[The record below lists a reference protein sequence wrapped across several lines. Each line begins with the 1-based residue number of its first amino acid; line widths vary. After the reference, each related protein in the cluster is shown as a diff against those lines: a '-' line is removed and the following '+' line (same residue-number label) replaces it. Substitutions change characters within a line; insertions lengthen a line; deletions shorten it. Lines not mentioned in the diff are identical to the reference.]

1 MAKNTYSLIFEAVDK
16 TSGSVKNIEKSV
28 SSLDK
33 KTKNAN
39 SALKRLGS
47 IGGKVA
53 GVLGKLALAGTAT
66 AGAFAFL
73 AKRNLDA
80 LDALDKTAGKL
91 GVSTKFLSEYAE
103 VAKEAGLE
111 TTQFNVGLQRFLRR
125 LGEAQQGAGT
135 LVKPLKE
142 LGVSVKDSNGNF
154 RAGTDVFNEYINKL
168 SGVSNESA
176 KLRLAFSAF
185 DTEGVAFVNVANLG
199 SEAIQGIREQAKLAG
214 LSLGSDLT
222 KAAAKANDALL
233 NLIRRAR
240 GFSLQF
246 FGALAPGIEL
256 LADEIT
262 LALDEAISGA
272 GGMEAFAKD
281 LAADFID
288 ASSTFLSGAAKLF
301 DGFTNSVALAGNVI
315 KQLLVSLS
323 GVIPGANFEFGPK
336 PDKGALLSSLEV
348 ELAAAEAK
356 VQKFSE
362 DMGAELTRA
371 LAENDFTRL
380 GAGSIQMFDGLT
392 ANVQKLK
399 DKIKEV
405 EEDTTIYFELAS
417 TGSATASEAVN
428 KITDALEGQSDALR
442 VSAEKAREE
451 AEIRKMYP
459 MYEDQ
464 VIRLAKAYQ
473 VDLDPAVNNSNEK
486 QKKLNDTLNKQ
497 TSISTRVIEGI
508 IQNDKNL
515 QSLQSTL
522 LIADEIA
529 RKFGI
534 SEKVLR
540 EELEKQIQAITGIK
554 EVQTE
559 SNEVRAE
566 ATRSVSMFE
575 QFMKDLIE
583 TSKASVREDMHKT
596 MAVAALRE
604 ELDAGRLN
612 IDQFAEAMSRVKDIT
627 KETKDE
633 IKETTKELS
642 GFDKFMKD
650 LSDRADAAVSEDT
663 FRMMAPKEI
672 LAKAGTPGF
681 SLDKVAKMMEMI
693 GAGTKAS
700 DNKETLSTPPEPTE
714 FQKFF
719 KGIVEGAKSTVMP
732 QRHAADALK
741 HLNEQYKLGKVDLDI
756 YNEASRVLNE
766 QLKGTPTLADKIEDA
781 FKSMSGSIAST
792 FTDVIFGLKGGFEGL
807 QDIALSVLRTII
819 QTMIQAFVQQQMAS
833 MTFGALGGLGSL
845 GMMSGLGGFGLL
857 AGAGMLLGGLF
868 ANGGNVASGRKP
880 IIVGERGPELFL
892 PGRSGQ
898 VVSNEQLNETGNQGD
913 LTVNFN
919 LQAIDTQT
927 GTEFLLENK
936 RVITGVVQDAFRRRA
951 QAGPLG

>member
-1 MAKNTYSLIFEAVDK
+1 MAKNTYQLIFEAVDK

-142 LGVSVKDSNGNF
+142 LGISVKDGNGNF
-154 RAGTDVFNEYINKL
+154 RDGTDVFNEYIKKL

-199 SEAIQGIREQAKLAG
+199 AEAIEGIREEAKKAG

-222 KAAAKANDALL
+222 KAAADANDALL

-336 PDKGALLSSLEV
+336 PDKGALLSSLEA

-362 DMGAELTRA
+362 DMGAELTQA
-371 LAENDFTRL
+371 LATGDFTGL
-380 GAGSIQMFDGLT
+380 GTGNIQIFDNLS

-399 DKIKEV
+399 DRIKEV
-405 EEDTTIYFELAS
+405 EEDTTIYFELVETES
-417 TGSATASEAVN
+417 NTATEAVN
-428 KITDALEGQSDALR
+428 KITEALDGQSDALR

-473 VDLDPAVNNSNEK
+473 VDLDPAVNNSNEN

-515 QSLQSTL
+515 QSLQGTL
-522 LIADEIA
+522 AIADEIA

-554 EVQTE
+554 ETQKE

-566 ATRSVSMFE
+566 ATRSVSMFD

-583 TSKASVREDMHKT
+583 TSKASVREDMHKQ

-627 KETKDE
+627 QETKDE

-650 LSDRADAAVSEDT
+650 LSDRADAAVAEDT

-693 GAGTKAS
+693 GAGTKAGDKS
-700 DNKETLSTPPEPTE
+700 VTPKAPEPTE

-719 KGIVEGAKSTVMP
+719 KGIVDGAKSTVLP

-741 HLNEQYKLGKVDLDI
+741 HLNEQYKLGKVDLDV
-756 YNEASRVLNE
+756 YNEATRVLNE

-792 FTDVIFGLKGGFEGL
+792 FTDVIFGLKDGFTAL

-819 QTMIQAFVQQQMAS
+819 QTMIQTFVQQQMAKMS
-833 MTFGALGGLGSL
+833 FGALGSL
-845 GMMSGLGGFGLL
+845 GMAGLGGFGIL
-857 AGAGMLLGGLF
+857 GGIGMLIGGMF
-868 ANGGNVASGRKP
+868 ANGGNVPSGRKP
-880 IIVGERGPELFL
+880 IVVGERGPELFL
-892 PGRSGQ
+892 PGRAGE
-898 VVSNEQLNETGNQGD
+898 VISNEELNTTRGEGD

-919 LQAIDTQT
+919 LNAIDTQT

-936 RVITGVVQDAFRRRA
+936 RVITSVVQDAFRRRA
-951 QAGPLG
+951 SAGPLG

>member
-1 MAKNTYSLIFEAVDK
+1 MAKNTYQLIFEAVDK

-142 LGVSVKDSNGNF
+142 LGISVKDGNGNF
-154 RAGTDVFNEYINKL
+154 RDGTDVFNEYIKKL

-199 SEAIQGIREQAKLAG
+199 AEAIEGIREEAKKAG

-222 KAAAKANDALL
+222 KAAADANDALL

-336 PDKGALLSSLEV
+336 PDKGALLSSLEA

-362 DMGAELTRA
+362 DMGAELTQA
-371 LAENDFTRL
+371 LATGDFTGL
-380 GAGSIQMFDGLT
+380 GTGNIQIFDNLS

-399 DKIKEV
+399 DRIKEV
-405 EEDTTIYFELAS
+405 EEDTTIYFELVETES
-417 TGSATASEAVN
+417 NTATEAVN
-428 KITDALEGQSDALR
+428 KITEALEGQSDALR

-473 VDLDPAVNNSNEK
+473 VDLDPAVNNSNEN

-515 QSLQSTL
+515 QSLQGTL
-522 LIADEIA
+522 AIADEIA

-554 EVQTE
+554 ETQKE

-566 ATRSVSMFE
+566 ATRSVSMFD

-583 TSKASVREDMHKT
+583 TSKASVREDMHKQ

-627 KETKDE
+627 QETKDE

-650 LSDRADAAVSEDT
+650 LSDRADAAVAEDT

-693 GAGTKAS
+693 GAGTKAGDKS
-700 DNKETLSTPPEPTE
+700 VTPKAPEPTE

-719 KGIVEGAKSTVMP
+719 KGIVDGAKSTVLP

-741 HLNEQYKLGKVDLDI
+741 HLNEQYKLGKVDLDV
-756 YNEASRVLNE
+756 YNEATKVLQE
-766 QLKGTPTLADKIEDA
+766 QLKGTPTMVDKIEDA

-792 FTDVIFGLKGGFEGL
+792 FTDVIFGLKDGFTAL

-819 QTMIQAFVQQQMAS
+819 QTMIQTFVQQQMAKMS
-833 MTFGALGGLGSL
+833 FGALGSL
-845 GMMSGLGGFGLL
+845 GMAGLGGFGIL
-857 AGAGMLLGGLF
+857 GGIGMLIGGMF
-868 ANGGNVASGRKP
+868 ANGGNVPSGRKP
-880 IIVGERGPELFL
+880 IVVGERGPELFL
-892 PGRSGQ
+892 PGRAGE
-898 VVSNEQLNETGNQGD
+898 VISNEELNTTRGEGD

-919 LQAIDTQT
+919 LNAIDTQT

-936 RVITGVVQDAFRRRA
+936 RVITSVVQDAFRRRA
-951 QAGPLG
+951 SAGPLG

>member
-1 MAKNTYSLIFEAVDK
+1 MAKNTYQLIFEAVDK

-142 LGVSVKDSNGNF
+142 LGISVKDGNGNF
-154 RAGTDVFNEYINKL
+154 RDGTDVFNEYIKKL

-199 SEAIQGIREQAKLAG
+199 AEAIEGIREEAKKAG

-222 KAAAKANDALL
+222 KAAADANDALL

-262 LALDEAISGA
+262 VALDEAISGA

-336 PDKGALLSSLEV
+336 PDKGALLSSLEA

-362 DMGAELTRA
+362 DMGAELTQA
-371 LAENDFTRL
+371 LATGDFTGL
-380 GAGSIQMFDGLT
+380 GTGNIQIFDNLS

-399 DKIKEV
+399 DRIKEV
-405 EEDTTIYFELAS
+405 EEDTTIYFELVETES
-417 TGSATASEAVN
+417 NTATEAVN
-428 KITDALEGQSDALR
+428 KITEALDGQSDALR

-473 VDLDPAVNNSNEK
+473 VDLDPAVNNSNEN

-515 QSLQSTL
+515 QSLQGTL
-522 LIADEIA
+522 AIADEIA

-554 EVQTE
+554 ETQKE

-566 ATRSVSMFE
+566 ATRSVSMFD

-583 TSKASVREDMHKT
+583 TSKASVREDMHKQ

-627 KETKDE
+627 QETKDE

-650 LSDRADAAVSEDT
+650 LSDRADAAVAEDT

-693 GAGTKAS
+693 GAGTKAGDKS
-700 DNKETLSTPPEPTE
+700 VTPKAPEPTE

-719 KGIVEGAKSTVMP
+719 KGIVDGAKSTVLP

-741 HLNEQYKLGKVDLDI
+741 HLNEQYKLGKVDLDV
-756 YNEASRVLNE
+756 YNEATKVLQE
-766 QLKGTPTLADKIEDA
+766 QLKGTPTMVDKIEDA

-792 FTDVIFGLKGGFEGL
+792 FTDVIFGLKDGFTAL

-819 QTMIQAFVQQQMAS
+819 QTMIQTFVQQQMAKMS
-833 MTFGALGGLGSL
+833 FGALGSL
-845 GMMSGLGGFGLL
+845 GMAGLGGFGIL
-857 AGAGMLLGGLF
+857 GGIGMLIGGMF
-868 ANGGNVASGRKP
+868 ANGGNVPSGRKP
-880 IIVGERGPELFL
+880 IVVGERGPELFL
-892 PGRSGQ
+892 PGRAGE
-898 VVSNEQLNETGNQGD
+898 VISNEELNTTRGEGD

-919 LQAIDTQT
+919 LNAIDTQT

-936 RVITGVVQDAFRRRA
+936 RVITSVVQDAFRRRA
-951 QAGPLG
+951 SAGPLG

>member
-1 MAKNTYSLIFEAVDK
+1 MAKNTYQLIFEAVDK
-16 TSGSVKNIEKSV
+16 TSSSVRNIEKSV
-28 SSLDK
+28 ASLDK

-39 SALKRLGS
+39 SALKRIGS

-53 GVLGKLALAGTAT
+53 GVLGKLAIAGTAA

-73 AKRNLDA
+73 AQRNLAA

-142 LGVSVKDSNGNF
+142 LGISVKDGNGNF
-154 RAGTDVFNEYINKL
+154 REGTEVFQEYIKRL

-176 KLRLAFSAF
+176 KLRLAFAAF

-199 SEAIQGIREQAKLAG
+199 SEAIEKIREDAVRAG
-214 LSLGSDLT
+214 LSLGKDLT
-222 KAAAKANDALL
+222 KGAADAQDALNRL
-233 NLIRRAR
+233 LRRAR

-246 FGALAPGIEL
+246 FGSLAPGIKL
-256 LADEIT
+256 LTDSLTE
-262 LALDEAISGA
+262 ALDEAIAGA
-272 GGMEAFAKD
+272 GGMEAFSKD

-301 DGFTNSVALAGNVI
+301 DGFTNSINLAGNVV

-336 PDKGALLSSLEV
+336 PDKGVLLSALEV

-356 VQKFSE
+356 VEEFSQA
-362 DMGAELTRA
+362 MGASLTQA
-371 LAENDFTRL
+371 LAENDFSGL
-380 GAGSIQMFDGLT
+380 GAGNIQIFDSLS
-392 ANVQKLK
+392 ADVQKIK
-399 DKIKEV
+399 DRIKEV
-405 EEDTTIYFELAS
+405 KEDTTIYFELVETESTMAS
-417 TGSATASEAVN
+417 DAVGN
-428 KITDALEGQSDALR
+428 ITEALEGQSQALR
-442 VSAEKAREE
+442 ESAEKAREN
-451 AEIRKMYP
+451 AELNKLYP
-459 MYEDQ
+459 KYEDAI
-464 VIRLAKAYQ
+464 IRLANAHKT
-473 VDLDPAVNNSNEK
+473 DLIPAIDNAKDSNDKLNNS
-486 QKKLNDTLNKQ
+486 LNTQ

-515 QSLQSTL
+515 KSLQSTL
-522 LIADEIA
+522 QIADEIA

-554 EVQTE
+554 ESQTE
-559 SNEVRAE
+559 SNAVREE
-566 ATRSVSMFE
+566 ATRSVSMFD
-575 QFMKDLIE
+575 QFMHDLIE
-583 TSKASVREDMHKT
+583 TSKASVREDMHKQ
-596 MAVAALRE
+596 MAVKVLRE

-650 LSDRADAAVSEDT
+650 LSDRADAAVAEDT

-693 GAGTKAS
+693 GAGTKAGGK
-700 DNKETLSTPPEPTE
+700 DTVTPEAPEPTE
-714 FQKFF
+714 FQKYF
-719 KGIVEGAKSTVMP
+719 KGIVDGAKSTVLP
-732 QRHAADALK
+732 QRHAAKALE
-741 HLNEQYKLGKVDLDI
+741 HLNEQYKLGKVDLDV
-756 YNEASRVLNE
+756 YNEATRVLQE
-766 QLKGTPTLADKIEDA
+766 QLKGTPTMVDKIEDA
-781 FKSMSGSIAST
+781 FKAMSGSIAST
-792 FTDVIFGLKGGFEGL
+792 FTDVIFGLKDGFTAL

-819 QTMIQAFVQQQMAS
+819 QTMIQTFIQQQMAKMS
-833 MTFGALGGLGSL
+833 FSALGGLGMA
-845 GMMSGLGGFGLL
+845 GMGGLGILGGI
-857 AGAGMLLGGLF
+857 GMLLGGFF

-880 IIVGERGPELFL
+880 IVVGERGPELFL
-892 PGRSGQ
+892 PGRAGE
-898 VVSNEQLNETGNQGD
+898 VISNEELNTTRGEGD

-919 LQAIDTQT
+919 LNAIDTQT

-936 RVITGVVQDAFRRRA
+936 REITSVVQDAFRRRA
-951 QAGPLG
+951 SAGPLG

>member
-1 MAKNTYSLIFEAVDK
+1 MAKNTYQLIFEAVDK

-142 LGVSVKDSNGNF
+142 LGISVKDGNGNF
-154 RAGTDVFNEYINKL
+154 RDGTDVFNEYIKKL

-199 SEAIQGIREQAKLAG
+199 AEAIEGIREEAKKAG

-222 KAAAKANDALL
+222 KAAADANDALL

-336 PDKGALLSSLEV
+336 PDKGALLSSLEA

-362 DMGAELTRA
+362 DMGAELTQA
-371 LAENDFTRL
+371 LATGDFTGL
-380 GAGSIQMFDGLT
+380 GTGNIQIFDNLS

-399 DKIKEV
+399 DRIKEV
-405 EEDTTIYFELAS
+405 EEDTTIYFELVETES
-417 TGSATASEAVN
+417 NTATEAVN
-428 KITDALEGQSDALR
+428 KITEALDGQSDALR

-473 VDLDPAVNNSNEK
+473 VDLDPAVNNSNEN

-515 QSLQSTL
+515 QSLQGTL
-522 LIADEIA
+522 AIADEIA

-554 EVQTE
+554 ETQKE

-566 ATRSVSMFE
+566 ATRSVSMFD

-583 TSKASVREDMHKT
+583 TSKASVREDMHKQ

-627 KETKDE
+627 QETKDE

-650 LSDRADAAVSEDT
+650 LSDRADAAVAEDT

-693 GAGTKAS
+693 GAGTKAGDKS
-700 DNKETLSTPPEPTE
+700 VTPKAPEPTE

-719 KGIVEGAKSTVMP
+719 KGIVDGAKSTVLP

-741 HLNEQYKLGKVDLDI
+741 HLNEQYKLGKVDLDV
-756 YNEASRVLNE
+756 YNEATRVLQE
-766 QLKGTPTLADKIEDA
+766 QLKGTPTMVDKIEDA

-792 FTDVIFGLKGGFEGL
+792 FTDVIFGLKDGFTAL

-819 QTMIQAFVQQQMAS
+819 QTMIQTFVQQQMAKMS
-833 MTFGALGGLGSL
+833 FGALGSL
-845 GMMSGLGGFGLL
+845 GMAGLGGFGIL
-857 AGAGMLLGGLF
+857 GGIGMLIGGMF
-868 ANGGNVASGRKP
+868 ANGGNVPSGRKP
-880 IIVGERGPELFL
+880 IVVGERGPELFL
-892 PGRSGQ
+892 PGRAGE
-898 VVSNEQLNETGNQGD
+898 VISNEELNTTRGEGD

-919 LQAIDTQT
+919 LNAIDTQT

-936 RVITGVVQDAFRRRA
+936 RVITSVVQDAFRRRA
-951 QAGPLG
+951 SAGPLG

>member
-1 MAKNTYSLIFEAVDK
+1 MAKNTYQLIFEAVDK

-142 LGVSVKDSNGNF
+142 LGISVKDGNGNF
-154 RAGTDVFNEYINKL
+154 RDGTDVFNEYIKKL

-199 SEAIQGIREQAKLAG
+199 AEAIEGIREEAKKAG

-222 KAAAKANDALL
+222 KAAADANDALL

-336 PDKGALLSSLEV
+336 PDKGALLSSLEA

-362 DMGAELTRA
+362 DMGAELTQA
-371 LAENDFTRL
+371 LATGDFTGL
-380 GAGSIQMFDGLT
+380 GTGNIQIFDNLS

-399 DKIKEV
+399 DRIKEV
-405 EEDTTIYFELAS
+405 EEDTTIYFELVETES
-417 TGSATASEAVN
+417 NTATEAVN
-428 KITDALEGQSDALR
+428 KITEALDGQSDALR

-473 VDLDPAVNNSNEK
+473 VDLDPAVNNSNEN

-515 QSLQSTL
+515 QSLQGTL
-522 LIADEIA
+522 AIADEIA

-554 EVQTE
+554 ETQKE

-566 ATRSVSMFE
+566 ATRSVSMFD

-583 TSKASVREDMHKT
+583 TSKASVREDMHKQ

-627 KETKDE
+627 QETKDE

-650 LSDRADAAVSEDT
+650 LSDRADAAVAEDT

-693 GAGTKAS
+693 GAGTKAGDKS
-700 DNKETLSTPPEPTE
+700 VTPEAPEPTE

-719 KGIVEGAKSTVMP
+719 KGIVDGAKSTVLP

-741 HLNEQYKLGKVDLDI
+741 HLNEQYKLGKVDLDV
-756 YNEASRVLNE
+756 YNEATRVLQE
-766 QLKGTPTLADKIEDA
+766 QLKGTPTMVDKIEDA

-792 FTDVIFGLKGGFEGL
+792 FTDVIFGLKDGFTAL

-819 QTMIQAFVQQQMAS
+819 QTMIQTFVQQQMAKMS
-833 MTFGALGGLGSL
+833 FGALGSL
-845 GMMSGLGGFGLL
+845 GMAGLGGFGIL
-857 AGAGMLLGGLF
+857 GGIGMLIGGMF
-868 ANGGNVASGRKP
+868 ANGGNVPSGRKP
-880 IIVGERGPELFL
+880 IVVGERGPELFL
-892 PGRSGQ
+892 PGRAGE
-898 VVSNEQLNETGNQGD
+898 VISNEELNTTRGEGD

-919 LQAIDTQT
+919 LNAIDTQT

-936 RVITGVVQDAFRRRA
+936 RVITSVVQDAFRRRA
-951 QAGPLG
+951 SAGPLG

>member
-1 MAKNTYSLIFEAVDK
+1 MAKNTYQLIFEAVDK
-16 TSGSVKNIEKSV
+16 TSSSVKNIEKSV

-142 LGVSVKDSNGNF
+142 LGISVKDGNGNF
-154 RAGTDVFNEYINKL
+154 REGTEVFNEYIKKL

-199 SEAIQGIREQAKLAG
+199 AEAIEGIREEAKKAG

-222 KAAAKANDALL
+222 KAAADANDALL

-336 PDKGALLSSLEV
+336 PDKGALISSLEA
-348 ELAAAEAK
+348 ELAVAEAK
-356 VQKFSE
+356 IQKFSE
-362 DMGAELTRA
+362 DMGKDLMQAI
-371 LAENDFTRL
+371 AENDFTTL
-380 GAGSIQMFDGLT
+380 GAGNIQYFDSLQAEVT
-392 ANVQKLK
+392 KLK
-399 DKIKEV
+399 DRIKEV
-405 EEDTTIYFELAS
+405 KEDTTIYFELAS
-417 TGSATASEAVN
+417 TEGNTASEAVN
-428 KITDALEGQSDALR
+428 KITEALEGQSDALR

-473 VDLDPAVNNSNEK
+473 VNLDPAVNNSNEN

-515 QSLQSTL
+515 KSLQSTL
-522 LIADEIA
+522 QIADEIA

-554 EVQTE
+554 ESQTE
-559 SNEVRAE
+559 SNAVREE
-566 ATRSVSMFE
+566 ATRSVSMFD

-583 TSKASVREDMHKT
+583 TSKASVREDMHKQ

-650 LSDRADAAVSEDT
+650 LSDRADAAVAEDT

-693 GAGTKAS
+693 GAGTKAGDKS
-700 DNKETLSTPPEPTE
+700 VTPKAPEPTE

-719 KGIVEGAKSTVMP
+719 KGIVDGAKSTVLP

-741 HLNEQYKLGKVDLDI
+741 HLNEQYKLGKVDLDV
-756 YNEASRVLNE
+756 YNEATRVLNE

-792 FTDVIFGLKGGFEGL
+792 FTDVIFGLKDGFTAL

-819 QTMIQAFVQQQMAS
+819 QTMIQTFVQQQMAKMS
-833 MTFGALGGLGSL
+833 FSALGGLGM
-845 GMMSGLGGFGLL
+845 GALGGIGIL
-857 AGAGMLLGGLF
+857 GGIGMLLGGMF

-880 IIVGERGPELFL
+880 IVVGERGPELFL
-892 PGRSGQ
+892 PGRAGE
-898 VVSNEQLNETGNQGD
+898 VISNEELNTTRGEGD

-919 LQAIDTQT
+919 LNAIDTQA

-936 RVITGVVQDAFRRRA
+936 RVITSVVQDAFRRRA
-951 QAGPLG
+951 SAGPLG

>member
-1 MAKNTYSLIFEAVDK
+1 MAKNTYQLIFEAVDK

-142 LGVSVKDSNGNF
+142 LGISVKDGNGNF
-154 RAGTDVFNEYINKL
+154 RDGTDVFNEYIKKL

-199 SEAIQGIREQAKLAG
+199 AEAIEGIREEAKKAG

-222 KAAAKANDALL
+222 KAAADANDALL

-336 PDKGALLSSLEV
+336 PDKGALLSSLEA

-362 DMGAELTRA
+362 DMGAELTQA
-371 LAENDFTRL
+371 LATGDFTGL
-380 GAGSIQMFDGLT
+380 GTGNIQIFDNLS

-399 DKIKEV
+399 DRIKEV
-405 EEDTTIYFELAS
+405 EEDTTIYFELVETES
-417 TGSATASEAVN
+417 NTATEAVN
-428 KITDALEGQSDALR
+428 KITEALDGQSDALR

-473 VDLDPAVNNSNEK
+473 VDLDPAVNNSNEN

-515 QSLQSTL
+515 QSLQGTL
-522 LIADEIA
+522 AIADEIA

-554 EVQTE
+554 ETQKE

-566 ATRSVSMFE
+566 ATRSVSMFD

-583 TSKASVREDMHKT
+583 TSKASVREDMHKQ

-627 KETKDE
+627 QETKAE

-650 LSDRADAAVSEDT
+650 LSDRADAAVAEDT

-693 GAGTKAS
+693 GAGTKAGDKS
-700 DNKETLSTPPEPTE
+700 VTPKAPEPTE

-719 KGIVEGAKSTVMP
+719 KGIVDGAKSTVLP

-741 HLNEQYKLGKVDLDI
+741 HLNEQYKLGKVDLDV
-756 YNEASRVLNE
+756 YNEATKVLQE
-766 QLKGTPTLADKIEDA
+766 QLKGTPTMVDKIEDA

-792 FTDVIFGLKGGFEGL
+792 FTDVIFGLKDGFTAL

-819 QTMIQAFVQQQMAS
+819 QTMIQTFVQQQMAKMS
-833 MTFGALGGLGSL
+833 FGALGSL
-845 GMMSGLGGFGLL
+845 GMAGLGGFGIL
-857 AGAGMLLGGLF
+857 GGIGMLRGGMF
-868 ANGGNVASGRKP
+868 ANGGNVPSGRKP
-880 IIVGERGPELFL
+880 IVVGERGPELFL
-892 PGRSGQ
+892 PGRAGE
-898 VVSNEQLNETGNQGD
+898 VISNEELNTTRGEGD

-919 LQAIDTQT
+919 LNAIDTQT

-936 RVITGVVQDAFRRRA
+936 RVITSVVQDAFRRRA
-951 QAGPLG
+951 SAGPLG

>member
-1 MAKNTYSLIFEAVDK
+1 MAKNTYQLIFEAVDK

-142 LGVSVKDSNGNF
+142 LGISVKDGNGNF
-154 RAGTDVFNEYINKL
+154 RDGTDVFNEYIKKL

-199 SEAIQGIREQAKLAG
+199 AEAIEGIREEAKKAG

-222 KAAAKANDALL
+222 KAAADANDALL

-336 PDKGALLSSLEV
+336 PDKGALLSSLEA

-362 DMGAELTRA
+362 DMGAELTQA
-371 LAENDFTRL
+371 LATGDFTGL
-380 GAGSIQMFDGLT
+380 GTGNIQIFDNLS

-399 DKIKEV
+399 DRIKEV
-405 EEDTTIYFELAS
+405 EEDTTIYFELVETES
-417 TGSATASEAVN
+417 NTATEAVN
-428 KITDALEGQSDALR
+428 KITEALDGQSDALR

-473 VDLDPAVNNSNEK
+473 VDLDPAVNNSNEN

-515 QSLQSTL
+515 QSLQGTL
-522 LIADEIA
+522 AIADEIA

-554 EVQTE
+554 ETQKE

-566 ATRSVSMFE
+566 ATRSVSMFD

-583 TSKASVREDMHKT
+583 TSKASVREDMHKQ

-627 KETKDE
+627 QETKDE

-650 LSDRADAAVSEDT
+650 LSDRADAAVAEDT

-693 GAGTKAS
+693 GAGTKAGDKS
-700 DNKETLSTPPEPTE
+700 VTPKAPEPTE

-719 KGIVEGAKSTVMP
+719 KGIVDGAKSTVLP

-741 HLNEQYKLGKVDLDI
+741 HLNEQYKLGKVDLDV
-756 YNEASRVLNE
+756 YNEATKVLQE
-766 QLKGTPTLADKIEDA
+766 QLKGTPTMVDKIEDA

-792 FTDVIFGLKGGFEGL
+792 FTDVIFGLKDGFTAL

-819 QTMIQAFVQQQMAS
+819 QTMIQTFVQQQMAKMS
-833 MTFGALGGLGSL
+833 FGALGSL
-845 GMMSGLGGFGLL
+845 GMAGLGGFGIL
-857 AGAGMLLGGLF
+857 GGIGMLIGGMF
-868 ANGGNVASGRKP
+868 ANGGNVPSGRKP
-880 IIVGERGPELFL
+880 IVVGERGPELFL
-892 PGRSGQ
+892 PGRAGE
-898 VVSNEQLNETGNQGD
+898 VISNEELNTTRGEGD

-919 LQAIDTQT
+919 LNAIDTQT

-936 RVITGVVQDAFRRRA
+936 RVITSVVQDAFRRRA
-951 QAGPLG
+951 SAGPLG

>member
-1 MAKNTYSLIFEAVDK
+1 MAKNTYQLIFEAVDK

-142 LGVSVKDSNGNF
+142 LGISVKDGNGNF
-154 RAGTDVFNEYINKL
+154 RDGTDVFNEYIKKL

-199 SEAIQGIREQAKLAG
+199 AEAIEGIREEAKKAG

-222 KAAAKANDALL
+222 KAAADANDALL

-336 PDKGALLSSLEV
+336 PDKGALLSSLEA

-362 DMGAELTRA
+362 DMGAELTQA
-371 LAENDFTRL
+371 LATGDFTGL
-380 GAGSIQMFDGLT
+380 GTGNIQIFDGLT

-399 DKIKEV
+399 DRIKEV
-405 EEDTTIYFELAS
+405 EEDTTIYFELVETES
-417 TGSATASEAVN
+417 NTATEAVN
-428 KITDALEGQSDALR
+428 KITEALDGQSDALR

-473 VDLDPAVNNSNEK
+473 VDLDPAVNNSNEN

-515 QSLQSTL
+515 QSLQGTL
-522 LIADEIA
+522 AIADEIA

-554 EVQTE
+554 ETQKE

-566 ATRSVSMFE
+566 ATRSVSMFD

-583 TSKASVREDMHKT
+583 TSKASVREDMHKQ

-627 KETKDE
+627 QETKDE

-650 LSDRADAAVSEDT
+650 LSDRADAAVAEDT

-693 GAGTKAS
+693 GAGTKAGDKS
-700 DNKETLSTPPEPTE
+700 VTPKAPEPTE

-719 KGIVEGAKSTVMP
+719 KGIVDGAKSTVLP

-741 HLNEQYKLGKVDLDI
+741 HLNEQYKLGKVDLDV
-756 YNEASRVLNE
+756 YNEATKVLQE
-766 QLKGTPTLADKIEDA
+766 QLKGTPTMVDKIEDA

-792 FTDVIFGLKGGFEGL
+792 FTDVIFGLKDGFTAL

-819 QTMIQAFVQQQMAS
+819 QTMIQTFVQQQMAKMS
-833 MTFGALGGLGSL
+833 FGALGSL
-845 GMMSGLGGFGLL
+845 GMAGLGGFGIL
-857 AGAGMLLGGLF
+857 GGIGMLIGGMF
-868 ANGGNVASGRKP
+868 ANGGNVPSGRKP
-880 IIVGERGPELFL
+880 IVVGERGPELFL
-892 PGRSGQ
+892 PGRAGE
-898 VVSNEQLNETGNQGD
+898 VISNEELNTTRGEGD

-936 RVITGVVQDAFRRRA
+936 RVITSVVQDAFRRRA
-951 QAGPLG
+951 SAGPLG

>member
-1 MAKNTYSLIFEAVDK
+1 MAKNTYQLIFEAVDK

-142 LGVSVKDSNGNF
+142 LGISVKDGNGNF
-154 RAGTDVFNEYINKL
+154 RDGTDVFNEYIKKL

-199 SEAIQGIREQAKLAG
+199 AEAIEGIREEAKKAG

-222 KAAAKANDALL
+222 KAAADANDALL

-336 PDKGALLSSLEV
+336 PDKGALLSSLEA

-362 DMGAELTRA
+362 DMGAELTQA
-371 LAENDFTRL
+371 LATGDFTGL
-380 GAGSIQMFDGLT
+380 GTGNIQIFDNLS

-399 DKIKEV
+399 DRIKEV
-405 EEDTTIYFELAS
+405 EEDTTIYFELVETES
-417 TGSATASEAVN
+417 NTATEAVN
-428 KITDALEGQSDALR
+428 KITEALDGQSDALR

-473 VDLDPAVNNSNEK
+473 VDLDPAVNNSNEN

-522 LIADEIA
+522 QIADEIA

-554 EVQTE
+554 ETQKE

-566 ATRSVSMFE
+566 ATRSVSMFD

-583 TSKASVREDMHKT
+583 TSKASVREDMHKQ

-627 KETKDE
+627 QETKDE

-650 LSDRADAAVSEDT
+650 LSDRADAAVAEDT

-693 GAGTKAS
+693 GAGTKAGDKS
-700 DNKETLSTPPEPTE
+700 VTPEAPEPTE

-719 KGIVEGAKSTVMP
+719 KGIVDGAKSTVLP

-741 HLNEQYKLGKVDLDI
+741 HLNEQYKLGKVDLDV
-756 YNEASRVLNE
+756 YNEATKVLQE
-766 QLKGTPTLADKIEDA
+766 QLKGTPTMVDKIEDA

-792 FTDVIFGLKGGFEGL
+792 FTDVIFGLKDGFTAL

-819 QTMIQAFVQQQMAS
+819 QTMIQTFVQQQMAKMS
-833 MTFGALGGLGSL
+833 FGALGSL
-845 GMMSGLGGFGLL
+845 GMAGLGGFGIL
-857 AGAGMLLGGLF
+857 GGIGMLIGGMF
-868 ANGGNVASGRKP
+868 ANGGNVPSGRKP
-880 IIVGERGPELFL
+880 IVVGERGPELFL
-892 PGRSGQ
+892 PGRAGE
-898 VVSNEQLNETGNQGD
+898 VISNEELNTTRGEGD

-919 LQAIDTQT
+919 LNAIDTQT

-936 RVITGVVQDAFRRRA
+936 RVITSVVQDAFRRRA
-951 QAGPLG
+951 SAGPLG

>member
-1 MAKNTYSLIFEAVDK
+1 MAKNTYQLIFEAVDK

-142 LGVSVKDSNGNF
+142 LGISVKDGNGNF
-154 RAGTDVFNEYINKL
+154 RDGTDVFNEYIKKL

-199 SEAIQGIREQAKLAG
+199 AEAIEGIREEAKKAG

-222 KAAAKANDALL
+222 KAAADANDALL

-336 PDKGALLSSLEV
+336 PDKGALLSSLEA

-362 DMGAELTRA
+362 DMGAELTQA
-371 LAENDFTRL
+371 LATGDFTGL
-380 GAGSIQMFDGLT
+380 GTGNIQIFDNLS

-399 DKIKEV
+399 DRIKEV
-405 EEDTTIYFELAS
+405 EEDTTIYFELVETES
-417 TGSATASEAVN
+417 NTATEAVN
-428 KITDALEGQSDALR
+428 KITEALDGQSDALR

-473 VDLDPAVNNSNEK
+473 VDLDPAVNNSNEN

-515 QSLQSTL
+515 QSLQGTL
-522 LIADEIA
+522 AIADEIA

-554 EVQTE
+554 ETQKE

-566 ATRSVSMFE
+566 ATRSVSMFD

-583 TSKASVREDMHKT
+583 TSKASVREDMHKQ

-627 KETKDE
+627 QETKDE

-650 LSDRADAAVSEDT
+650 LSDRADAAVAEDT

-693 GAGTKAS
+693 GAGTKAGDKS
-700 DNKETLSTPPEPTE
+700 VTPEAPEPTE

-719 KGIVEGAKSTVMP
+719 KGIVDGAKSTVLP

-741 HLNEQYKLGKVDLDI
+741 HLNEQYKLGKVDLDV
-756 YNEASRVLNE
+756 YNEATKVLQE
-766 QLKGTPTLADKIEDA
+766 QLKGTPTMVDKIEDA

-792 FTDVIFGLKGGFEGL
+792 FTDVIFGLKDGFTAL

-819 QTMIQAFVQQQMAS
+819 QTMIQTFVQQQMAKMS
-833 MTFGALGGLGSL
+833 FGALGSL
-845 GMMSGLGGFGLL
+845 GMAGLGGFGIL
-857 AGAGMLLGGLF
+857 GGIGMLIGGMF
-868 ANGGNVASGRKP
+868 ANGGNVPSGRKP
-880 IIVGERGPELFL
+880 IVVGERGPELFL
-892 PGRSGQ
+892 PGRAGE
-898 VVSNEQLNETGNQGD
+898 VISNEELNTTRGEGD

-919 LQAIDTQT
+919 LNAIDTQT

-936 RVITGVVQDAFRRRA
+936 RVITSVVQDAFRRRA
-951 QAGPLG
+951 SAGPLG